1 MGEMRGEGFV
11 SVAGDGKEGVE
22 WFYLWLS
29 AGAQIA
35 RGVAIL
41 ATQRRRGPRKSFG
54 SAVEVI

>member
-1 MGEMRGEGFV
+1 MRGEGFV